1 MKVSKHPITFSNLG
15 LSSFIVRIVQKHLSR
30 YLSISR
36 YIKDKINEIL
46 ADIELPVGIKI
57 SYKYLISKKLV
68 FEQVRYLMKFP
79 DLKGQNL
86 PFRIDKVGGRIFI
99 NV

>member
-15 LSSFIVRIVQKHLSR
+15 LSELHCKNSSKAF
-30 YLSISR
+30 LSISR